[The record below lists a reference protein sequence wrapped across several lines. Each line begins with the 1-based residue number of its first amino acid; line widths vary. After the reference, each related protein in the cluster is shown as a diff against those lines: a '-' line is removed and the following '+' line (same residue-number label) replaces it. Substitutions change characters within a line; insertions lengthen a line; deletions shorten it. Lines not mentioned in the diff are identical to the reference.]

1 MKRTAP
7 TILLFLVALIGMSL
21 LMAPVALAQ
30 EDDGATDAP
39 KKTSALQLIK
49 YGGIP
54 GYFIILMS
62 IVGVG
67 LVIEHFITIRRDNL
81 VPPELLGHVE
91 RLFEDEEY
99 EEVMTICET
108 QPCFFTNVLAAG
120 LPKIG
125 TGYENIE
132 KAMAEV
138 GEMEA
143 TKLQQKISYIN
154 LIANIAPLCGLL
166 GTVIGMVG
174 AFNTIATSNTTPDP
188 SKLADGIQQ
197 ALVTTVMGL
206 TLCIPMTVFYFF
218 FRNRVVRV
226 IMEIG
231 AITEELMEKF
241 RDEPQ

>member
-1 MKRTAP
+1 MKR
-7 TILLFLVALIGMSL
+7 ILPALIVMLVMVAMS
-21 LMAPVALAQ
+21 VAFADTAWAQ
-30 EDDGATDAP
+30 DGASTAAP
-39 KKTSALQLIK
+39 KTSMLQMIK
-49 YGGIP
+49 YGGPI
-54 GYFIILMS
+54 GYFIIVMN
-62 IVGVG
+62 IVGIG
-67 LVIEHFITIRRDNL
+67 LVIEHFITIRRDAL
-81 VPPELLGHVE
+81 VPPDLLAHIE
-91 RLFEDEEY
+91 RLFEEEEY
-99 EEVMTICET
+99 EEVMTLCET

-166 GTVIGMVG
+166 GTVSGMVS
-174 AFNTIATSNTTPDP
+174 AFNTIANSPVAP
-188 SKLADGIQQ
+188 EPKELAGGIQQ
-197 ALVTTVMGL
+197 ALVTTVLGL
-206 TLCIPMTVFYFF
+206 VVCIPLTIFYFF
-218 FRNRVVRV
+218 FRNRVARV

-241 RDEPQ
+241 RDEG